1 MRGSLGGIFD
11 DAQPLGIIPAH
22 AGLTAI
28 RRAGQPERRDHPRAC
43 GAHVFNSPADIGG
56 WGSSPR
62 MRGSL
67 SELSKWRMV
76 RRIIPAHA
84 GLTPRRSRGRR
95 RIGDHPRACGAHHV
109 AHSFYLIWMGS
120 SPRMRGSLSVQLA
133 GGIVAGSSPR
143 MRGSPTKRRR
153 SMRPMG
159 IIPAHAGLTRPRSWM
174 IACLRDHPRACGAH
188 FQHLPQSR
196 HVIGSSPRMRGSQLV
211 KESAHKYDGIIPAH
225 AGLTQR
231 KLRVD
236 YDQRDHPRA
245 CGAHIHHT
253 ATGSSPSG
261 SSPRMRG
268 SQKENNHGTLEGRII
283 PAHAGLTRQSC
294 QACPA

>member
-1 MRGSLGGIFD
+1 
-11 DAQPLGIIPAH
+11 
-22 AGLTAI
+22 
-28 RRAGQPERRDHPRAC
+28 
-43 GAHVFNSPADIGG
+43 
-56 WGSSPR
+56 

-188 FQHLPQSR
+188 YRFNPVR
-196 HVIGSSPRMRGSQLV
+196 AVRRGSSPRMRGSL
-211 KESAHKYDGIIPAH
+211 SAISMQYNADGIIPAH
-225 AGLTQR
+225 AGLT
-231 KLRVD
+231 KNDKSSYL
-236 YDQRDHPRA
+236 YSRDHPRA
-245 CGAHIHHT
+245 CGAHSM
-253 ATGSSPSG
+253 AS
-261 SSPRMRG
+261 RM
-268 SQKENNHGTLEGRII
+268 
-283 PAHAGLTRQSC
+283 
-294 QACPA
+294 

>member
-1 MRGSLGGIFD
+1 MRGSRRAPVVCRALDGIIPAHAGLTARSKYSGVVGRDHPRACGAHLVSLVAAAWALGSSPRMRGSLGGIFD

-143 MRGSPTKRRR
+143 MRGSLPALATIAACHR
-153 SMRPMG
+153 
-159 IIPAHAGLTRPRSWM
+159 IIPAHAGLT
-174 IACLRDHPRACGAH
+174 ACQGVGAQIRRDHPRACGAH
-188 FQHLPQSR
+188 VQ
-196 HVIGSSPRMRGSQLV
+196 
-211 KESAHKYDGIIPAH
+211 
-225 AGLTQR
+225 
-231 KLRVD
+231 
-236 YDQRDHPRA
+236 
-245 CGAHIHHT
+245 
-253 ATGSSPSG
+253 
-261 SSPRMRG
+261 
-268 SQKENNHGTLEGRII
+268 
-283 PAHAGLTRQSC
+283 
-294 QACPA
+294 